1 MTMTA
6 PQVQAGPPDIGP
18 LLAEYR
24 ATVIPATA
32 EFLDDAIT
40 ATQLR
45 DRWRP
50 YYFDAFRRYDLT
62 VERSW
67 REASGTDGRIDSGPP
82 TADPRLTTPLTHFPV
97 SIAHNNL
104 DRLIEVLAVELGD
117 RTAEHTEIHE
127 RLVDYAHMVSGLTK
141 LMESLTD

>member
-1 MTMTA
+1 MTVTDRE
-6 PQVQAGPPDIGP
+6 VQAGPPNTGP
-18 LLAEYR
+18 LLADYR
-24 ATVIPATA
+24 SIVIPAA
-32 EFLDDAIT
+32 AAFLDNRIT

-45 DRWRP
+45 DRWRQ

-82 TADPRLTTPLTHFPV
+82 TANPTLTTPLTHFPV

-104 DRLIEVLAVELGD
+104 DRLIEVLAAELGD
-117 RTAEHTEIHE
+117 QTAAQTHIHE
-127 RLVDYAHMVSGLTK
+127 RLVDYAHIVNELET
-141 LMESLTD
+141 LMASLAD